1 MFQRH
6 RNNVVGSEVRS
17 QRVRR
22 IVRLLQND
30 EELQAA
36 VERARAFE
44 RRGVDRGQQ
53 RVVNYDRYVR
63 EGRANLP
70 TWSRWI
76 HPGRLNSLPNLAS
89 MRPGHAVKVKYQVL
103 SFRSP
108 LLFAMMAVSKVSRR
122 TST

>member
-6 RNNVVGSEVRS
+6 RNNVVGSEVKS

-36 VERARAFE
+36 VERTRAFE

-53 RVVNYDRYVR
+53 RVVNYDRYMR
-63 EGRANLP
+63 AGRGELANVVQMDS
-70 TWSRWI
+70 SRSTELLAELGI
-76 HPGRLNSLPNLAS
+76 HEAPATQS
-89 MRPGHAVKVKYQVL
+89 
-103 SFRSP
+103 RS
-108 LLFAMMAVSKVSRR
+108 SIRS
-122 TST
+122 